1 MSGAEVGLQ
10 ENSSRRQRL
19 LVWLL
24 PFLIVG
30 IIAGTISGVIVA
42 VVVDRSD
49 SASDSSGSPP
59 PDAGSSLTPS
69 DSSSQQ
75 LAQTVAFVLPSVV
88 TVVNQQPDRVDEL
101 GRIISSVAVGSG
113 FIADDRGY
121 IVTNEHVIHEPGKL
135 TVVLSTG
142 EEREAQLVSHDA
154 PFTDLAVLKI
164 EPGGL
169 TAIRFGDSDALR
181 LGQTVIAAG
190 TAVFEYRNSVTVGV
204 VSGLQRRW
212 LRLGV
217 FMEDLIQ
224 TDAAVNA
231 GNSGGPLITLD
242 GEVVGITT
250 NVVRQLGS
258 IDTVLGVAFAI
269 SSKTMQTIVETIIEQ
284 GEFPRPYFGID
295 HQNIDLELVALA
307 NLDVIEGALV
317 TRVFRSG
324 PAAAAG
330 ILPGDVLLSLAETE
344 ITDAMPFINA
354 LSGFGT
360 SQTIE
365 VRVWRDGR
373 VLALTIEL
381 TPR

>member
-1 MSGAEVGLQ
+1 MGLQ

-19 LVWLL
+19 LAWLL

-30 IIAGTISGVIVA
+30 IVAGTISGVIVA

-49 SASDSSGSPP
+49 SAPDSSGPP
-59 PDAGSSLTPS
+59 LNVGGTSSTVLAPS
-69 DSSSQQ
+69 GQQ
-75 LAQTVAFVLPSVV
+75 IAETVAFTLPSVV
-88 TVVNQQPDRVDEL
+88 TVVNQKPDRVDEL
-101 GRIISSVAVGSG
+101 GRIIASVAVGSG
-113 FIADDRGY
+113 FITDDRGY
-121 IVTNEHVIHEPGKL
+121 IVTNEHVIHEPGEL

-142 EEREAQLVSHDA
+142 EERKAQLVSHDV

-169 TAIRFGDSDALR
+169 TAIRFGDSDALQ

-217 FMEDLIQ
+217 YMEDLIQ

-242 GEVVGITT
+242 GEVVGITS

-269 SSKTMQTIVETIIEQ
+269 SSKTMQPIVETIIEQ

-307 NLDVIEGALV
+307 NLGVDEGALV

-324 PAAAAG
+324 PAASAG

-344 ITDAMPFINA
+344 ITDAVPFINA
-354 LSGFGT
+354 LSDFGT
-360 SQTIE
+360 SETIE
-365 VRVWRDGR
+365 VSVWRDGR
-373 VLALTIEL
+373 VLALTVEL